1 MRRSGILKTWNDERG
16 FGFIEPT
23 GGGNDVFVH
32 IKAFPPGIGRPIV
45 GQSVTFAI
53 EPGPNGKTR
62 AHSVQISQA
71 RRERLKLRAELP
83 ARWTWPRLLVIPAF
97 AILWLVVAFHR
108 PVHPG
113 VSLLYIGLS
122 IVTFHLYAVDKTAAK
137 NKRRRTPENTL
148 HLLSLAGG
156 WPGALLAQQLMRH
169 KCAKSSFVRVFWI
182 TVAVNIAV
190 FVACFVAC
198 FVAWHAGPL
207 SRPWPT

>member
-53 EPGPNGKTR
+53 EPGPNGKMR
-62 AHSVQISQA
+62 AHSVQISPA

-122 IVTFHLYAVDKTAAK
+122 VVTFHLYAVDKTAAK
-137 NKRRRTPENTL
+137 NKRRRTPEITL

-169 KCAKSSFVRVFWI
+169 KCAKSSFVQVFWI
-182 TVAVNIAV
+182 TVTLNITVFVTV
-190 FVACFVAC
+190 FVA
-198 FVAWHAGPL
+198 WYAGPL
-207 SRPWPT
+207 SRPWRT